1 MIRKMNK
8 CVSLIKGVY
17 HGVQRVYRRITLEYT
32 PSSMLCRMKY
42 REALQSLKNIHAGK
56 RCFIIG
62 NGPSLTPGD
71 LDLIKNEYSFA
82 ANRIFYMFDKTT
94 WRPTFFCAQDKDVI
108 MDSAKNFDVF
118 LDACENLFI
127 INDSKR
133 FIPKIIRDNIKTIF
147 FCAKYVSAHKERLFS
162 NDISNYISGGG
173 TVTYASIQI
182 AAFMGFK
189 EIYLIGVDHNY
200 ASDSFNN
207 GTISMDDIRKS
218 YFEGMPEG
226 IKLTKPNPDNAT
238 ISYLRA
244 KEYCQENSIKIM
256 NATRG
261 GKLEV
266 FPRIQLEELF

>member
-1 MIRKMNK
+1 MNNYIALAK
-8 CVSLIKGVY
+8 SVYYSLIRFYK
-17 HGVQRVYRRITLEYT
+17 RITLEHN
-32 PSSMLCRMKY
+32 PASLLCRFKY
-42 REALQSLKNIHAGK
+42 RKALRSLKNIHSGK

-62 NGPSLTPGD
+62 NGPSLTPKD
-71 LDLIKNEYSFA
+71 LNLIKNEYSFA
-82 ANRIFYMFDKTT
+82 ANRIFYMFDKTD

-118 LDACENLFI
+118 LDVCDNIFI

-133 FIPKIIRDNIKTIF
+133 FIPKKIKDNTKTIF

-162 NDISNYISGGG
+162 SNISDYISGGG

-182 AAFMGFK
+182 AAYMGFK
-189 EIYLIGVDHNY
+189 EIYLLGVDHNY

-244 KEYCQENSIKIM
+244 KEYCQANGIKIM

-266 FPRIQLEELF
+266 FPRVALEDIL

>member
-1 MIRKMNK
+1 MNK
-8 CVSLIKGVY
+8 CVSLIKGLY
-17 HGVQRVYRRITLEYT
+17 HGVQRSYRRITLEHT
-32 PSSMLCRMKY
+32 PASLLCRMKY
-42 REALQSLKNIHAGK
+42 RKVLQSLKNKHEGK

-71 LDLIKNEYSFA
+71 LDLIRNEYSFA
-82 ANRIFYMFDKTT
+82 ANRIFYMFDKTA
-94 WRPTFFCAQDKDVI
+94 WRPTYFCAQDKDVI

-118 LDACENLFI
+118 LNACENLFI

-133 FIPKIIRDNIKTIF
+133 FIPKNIRDSIKTIF

-162 NDISNYISGGG
+162 SDISNYISGGG
-173 TVTYASIQI
+173 TVTYAAIQI
-182 AAFMGFK
+182 AVYMGFK
-189 EIYLIGVDHNY
+189 EIYLLGVDHSY
-200 ASDSFNN
+200 ASASFNN

-218 YFEGMPEG
+218 YFEGMPAG

-244 KEYCQENSIKIM
+244 KEYCLDKGIKIM

-266 FPRIQLEELF
+266 FSRVALEDIL